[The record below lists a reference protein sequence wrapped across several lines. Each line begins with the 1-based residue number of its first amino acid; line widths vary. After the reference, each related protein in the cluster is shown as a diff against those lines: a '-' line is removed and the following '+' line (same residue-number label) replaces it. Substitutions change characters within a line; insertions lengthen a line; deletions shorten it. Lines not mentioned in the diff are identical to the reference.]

1 MSLRLTK
8 IALCLAL
15 AAFALLVSVNNVT
28 DYGSNL
34 AFVQHVLTMDTT
46 FPGNALRYRA
56 IHDEAL
62 WHAAY
67 WLIIGTEI
75 LTFVLLL
82 RGAWRLWQARH
93 ASGTDFDAAKIPVLT
108 GCGVGFMVWFFGFM
122 VIGGEWFV
130 MWQSPH
136 WNGQQAAFRFYMAI
150 LGVMI
155 FVNQPDRDLSEQE
168 VARNILSTSRKM
180 KI

>member
-15 AAFALLVSVNNVT
+15 AAFAFLVSFNNLT

-34 AFVQHVLTMDTT
+34 AFVQHVLAMDTT

-56 IHDEAL
+56 ISDEWL

-67 WLIIGTEI
+67 WMIIGGEV

-82 RGAWRLWQARH
+82 AGTWTLWQARY
-93 ASGTDFDAAKIPVLT
+93 ASGTGFDAAKIRVLT
-108 GCGVGFMVWFFGFM
+108 GCGVGFMVWFSGFM

-130 MWQSPH
+130 MWQSPQ

-155 FVNQPDRDLSEQE
+155 FVNQPDRDLSERE
-168 VARNILSTSRKM
+168 VARNILSGSD